1 MPLKEEKQLEGINTK
16 ETRQFNYSK
25 DESEVKFEFDVD
37 VSNPE
42 IAIAE
47 ISDFMDLMAQ
57 AFNDLTVLQKE
68 FSSKIEKPKEEKEKK
83 EKKEEGKPGEKKTI
97 ID

>member
-1 MPLKEEKQLEGINTK
+1 MSQIEEKKQIDGIDLK

-25 DESEVKFEFDVD
+25 DESDVKFEFEID

-42 IAIAE
+42 IALAE

-57 AFNDLTVLQKE
+57 AFQDLTVLQKE
-68 FSSKIEKPKEEKEKK
+68 FSNKIEKPKEEKEK
-83 EKKEEGKPGEKKTI
+83 EENLPGEKKPI